1 MQAQELVTVVLPTR
15 NRPGNIAG
23 QLRLF
28 AKSGLNVIVAD
39 SSDPDNATKIRAASE
54 SSAEYLSYPSETK
67 FFDKL
72 ADVIA
77 KVETPFVVLAS
88 DRKITFPH
96 AIESALQF
104 LQSHENYISA
114 QGYVIGFG
122 IHGDDIDINRV
133 VFFTPTIEDDDPL
146 HRLYHLMRRYQSR
159 QFSLFRLKPLLAAVS
174 QATMVDGTMFQ
185 EIMFMNALVLQGK
198 VARLQNIFTL
208 QTIEQSFS
216 PLRDIDP
223 LYWFV
228 DDPESFFQRYLPY
241 RRSLARFISDNRMTQ
256 FTMSHLDHALDAI
269 HAVWL
274 NYNFTP
280 GALNLAAQQLLDG
293 KNPDL
298 PHPRPPLPWQKI
310 KWKDV
315 VQPRKGGGRY
325 IWRRSVLGAEPSS
338 EIRIS
343 RNETKLVERQ
353 LDIAL
358 DRGNVGT

>member
-1 MQAQELVTVVLPTR
+1 MQAKELVTVVLPTR

-28 AKSGLNVIVAD
+28 AKSNLNVIVAD
-39 SSDPDNATKIRAASE
+39 SSDADHAGQIRAAAGSGVK
-54 SSAEYLSYPSETK
+54 YLSYPPEIK

-77 KVETPFVVLAS
+77 KVEAPFVVLVS

-96 AIESALQF
+96 AIESAFAF
-104 LQSHENYISA
+104 LQNHENYVSA

-122 IHGDDIDINRV
+122 VHGDDIDINRV
-133 VFFTPTIEDDDPL
+133 VFFTPTIDDDDPL
-146 HRLYHLMRRYQSR
+146 DRLYHLMRRYQSR

-174 QATMVDGTMFQ
+174 QARTVDGTMFQ
-185 EIMFMNALVLQGK
+185 EVMFMNALVLQGR

-208 QTIEQSFS
+208 QTVEQSFS

-223 LYWFV
+223 LYWFL
-228 DDPESFFQRYLPY
+228 DDPESFFRHYLPY
-241 RRSLARFISDNRMTQ
+241 RRSLARFISENGMTR
-256 FTMSHLDHALDAI
+256 FTMRHLDHALDTI

-280 GALNLAAQQLLDG
+280 GVLNIAAQQLLDG

-298 PHPRPPLPWQKI
+298 PHPRPPLPWRRI
-310 KWKDV
+310 KWRDV
-315 VQPRKGGGRY
+315 TQSRNGGGRY
-325 IWRRSVLGAEPSS
+325 IWRKSVLKAEPSS

-343 RNETKLVERQ
+343 RDEIKHVERQ

-358 DRGNVGT
+358 DNASR